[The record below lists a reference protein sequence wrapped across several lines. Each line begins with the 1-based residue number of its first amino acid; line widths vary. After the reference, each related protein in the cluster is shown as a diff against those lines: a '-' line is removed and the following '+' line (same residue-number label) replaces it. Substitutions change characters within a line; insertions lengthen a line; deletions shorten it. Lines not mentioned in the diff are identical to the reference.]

1 MVIVLG
7 PVVRKPINLYQ
18 SRISANFDF
27 VFSTFWRIKVC
38 LFFFSELPS
47 SNVKFCRISTLN
59 NTLERRN
66 KLLGLLSISD

>member
-7 PVVRKPINLYQ
+7 PVVPKPINLYQ

-27 VFSTFWRIKVC
+27 IFSTIWRKFAYFC
-38 LFFFSELPS
+38 FSKLHS
-47 SNVKFCRISTLN
+47 SNIKFCRISTLN

-66 KLLGLLSISD
+66 KLLGLLLIWD